1 MADHSIEWY
10 VPEHGQFPPESLND
24 IVSHLP
30 GVKAAV
36 YAKAVGLG
44 REAAAALGKHH
55 LTGSAQIEVS
65 RHPKARAR
73 TPDWYVYLRDRDPG
87 GKESGLK
94 KGNKRD
100 RSAMS
105 IEFGWDQTHVFGRRL
120 EKPIH
125 HDGLHILGGVI
136 ARAAARHRG
145 VM

>member
-1 MADHSIEWY
+1 MADIEWY
-10 VPEHGQFPPESLND
+10 YPEFGQFPKESIND

-36 YAKAVGLG
+36 HGKAMGLG
-44 REAAAALGKHH
+44 REAAAALGRHH
-55 LTGSAQIEVS
+55 KTGVAHIEVG

-87 GKESGLK
+87 GGGIGNA

-105 IEFGWDQTHVFGRRL
+105 IEFGWTQTHVFGKKL
-120 EKPIH
+120 AVPIH
-125 HDGLHILGGVI
+125 HDGLNILGGVI